1 MEIEVATENK
11 IETPLGRK
19 TRSSSRRKVEPA
31 VEESY
36 IDVQIEQLTDSDLEI
51 EEVTNMYED
60 QNQKVKRDGSEPFS
74 LSNNRLSVTEA
85 EMFPPIPITDLKESL
100 YCQ

>member
-1 MEIEVATENK
+1 MGSSSRRKVCEKTIEATVKEVTDNDVDRKKIKTENK

-31 VEESY
+31 VKECD

-51 EEVTNMYED
+51 EEVTNMYEE
-60 QNQKVKRDGSEPFS
+60 QNQKVKRDGSEQPFS
-74 LSNNRLSVTEA
+74 L
-85 EMFPPIPITDLKESL
+85 
-100 YCQ
+100 